1 MKPAVAYLRS
11 LNPGLPRSVQTL
23 QAGALANAFGNG
35 LAIPF
40 LFIFLHNVRGIDL
53 GTAGLIVGTNA
64 AVGLVAGPVIGALID
79 RVGGRAMLALSLAL
93 MAVGYGWYPFVHEP
107 WHGFLASAVAGVGNG
122 GFWPSQ
128 SSLTAGLTPP
138 EKRHKAF
145 AVQRVMMNLG
155 IGLGGLTGGLIAT
168 TSNPTT
174 FTVLFLLDASTF
186 LVFIAALAF
195 VPEPRRATIPAG
207 ERCGSY
213 LDVFRNRVFVAV
225 LTLNFVF
232 IAAGMAQLETFP
244 VYAKNEAGLSER
256 AIGVI
261 WFVNT
266 LVIVLTQL
274 PIAKALEGRRRM
286 RTLTLLG
293 AVWAISWLLVPL
305 AGGLGAGSGAFALL
319 ALALAVFALGECL
332 HGTVQAPLVSDL
344 ADHDLIGRYM
354 ALSAFSW
361 GVGFTVGPAVGG
373 FALQSSPHALWL
385 VAAAVC
391 LGAGFAALV
400 LERSLPAGVRRTP
413 SSPAAASPAR
423 RADAAPAAGV
433 ATRPSR

>member
-122 GFWPSQ
+122 GFRPSQ

-195 VPEPRRATIPAG
+195 VPEPRRASIPAG
-207 ERCGSY
+207 ERRGS
-213 LDVFRNRVFVAV
+213 
-225 LTLNFVF
+225 
-232 IAAGMAQLETFP
+232 
-244 VYAKNEAGLSER
+244 
-256 AIGVI
+256 
-261 WFVNT
+261 
-266 LVIVLTQL
+266 
-274 PIAKALEGRRRM
+274 
-286 RTLTLLG
+286 
-293 AVWAISWLLVPL
+293 
-305 AGGLGAGSGAFALL
+305 
-319 ALALAVFALGECL
+319 
-332 HGTVQAPLVSDL
+332 
-344 ADHDLIGRYM
+344 
-354 ALSAFSW
+354 
-361 GVGFTVGPAVGG
+361 
-373 FALQSSPHALWL
+373 
-385 VAAAVC
+385 
-391 LGAGFAALV
+391 
-400 LERSLPAGVRRTP
+400 
-413 SSPAAASPAR
+413 
-423 RADAAPAAGV
+423 
-433 ATRPSR
+433 